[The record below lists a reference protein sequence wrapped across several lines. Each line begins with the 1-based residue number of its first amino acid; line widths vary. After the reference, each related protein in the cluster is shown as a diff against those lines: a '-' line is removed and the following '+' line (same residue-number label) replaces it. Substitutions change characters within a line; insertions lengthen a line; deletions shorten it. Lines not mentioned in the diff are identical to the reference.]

1 MKIKDSIPDCPIC
14 QENTVTWEPDRKR
27 FVCPCGFEYAAFS
40 YNAGL
45 SALSGPSDLAE
56 EVEDLKKE
64 LADCETAEGRDADQL
79 LAKRCAMGDAVRR
92 IERLAKTIS
101 GEPRKELLA
110 IVEELNQELSETS

>member
-1 MKIKDSIPDCPIC
+1 MKIEDSIPDCPIC
-14 QENTVTWEPDRKR
+14 QENTVTWEADRKR

-45 SALSGPSDLAE
+45 SALGGPADLAE
-56 EVEDLKKE
+56 QAEDLKKD
-64 LADCETAEGRDADQL
+64 LNDLETAEGKYHDQL

-92 IERLAKTIS
+92 IEKLAKTIR

-110 IVEELNQELSETS
+110 LVEDLTQELSETS